1 MQTVVKKSLK
11 SKRKVMRRVIIIYL
25 FICAAFDFNAQQTY
39 AILPPES
46 TVIDGNFSCAAA
58 FPVCEKVYQ
67 DFHFEP
73 IIENNCDP
81 NNALYYVFNFAGPIT
96 DAVLLFL
103 SGGSG
108 VWEWYGPFANNDL
121 STCEQINNYN
131 ANMQSG
137 VLGGTNQPPVLSATS
152 TGIYILKLKSLPCT
166 GNLEIQLN
174 NVRLICEQNVLCT
187 ECVTSFSPTP
197 GRYVVSAWVKE
208 GNSSYSVTSYQ
219 NSSLL
224 ISFAG
229 STVTHTLT
237 PSGGII
243 DGWQR
248 IEQVI
253 DVPVGATGINIELT
267 TTAQEAFF
275 DDIRFYPFD
284 GSMMSYVYDPVSLRL
299 MAELDERN
307 YATLYE
313 YDEEGKL
320 IRVKKET
327 EKGVMTIQENRDNI
341 KKGQ

>member
-1 MQTVVKKSLK
+1 M
-11 SKRKVMRRVIIIYL
+11 KRIIILIL
-25 FICAAFDFNAQQTY
+25 FIHSALNFFAQQSFI
-39 AILPPES
+39 ALPPETTS
-46 TVIDGNFSCAAA
+46 IAGNYSCAAA
-58 FPVCEKVYQ
+58 FPVCENVTQ
-67 DFHFEP
+67 SFHFDP
-73 IIENNCDP
+73 IAENNCDP
-81 NNALYYVFNFAGPIT
+81 NNALYYVFNFAGPIV
-96 DAVLLFL
+96 DGVQVQL
-103 SGGSG
+103 SGGNG
-108 VWEWYGPFANNDL
+108 VWEWYGPFEDYNLGA
-121 STCEQINNYN
+121 CEQINNYN
-131 ANMQSG
+131 ATFQSG
-137 VLGGTNQPPVLSATS
+137 ALGGIGGSPLLSSTA
-152 TGIYILKLKSLPCT
+152 TGIYILKLKNLPCNGT
-166 GNLEIQLN
+166 VQVNLI

-229 STVTHTLT
+229 STITHTLT

-253 DVPVGATGINIELT
+253 EVPVGATGINIELT